1 VTEGEDKPLKYP
13 SIFFKAELAIINKI
27 DLLPYVPFDIAKARE
42 NIQKVHPGAEI
53 IEVSC
58 STGEGVDRWIS
69 WIEARREKAIG
80 TGVR

>member
-1 VTEGEDKPLKYP
+1 
-13 SIFFKAELAIINKI
+13 
-27 DLLPYVPFDIAKARE
+27 VPFDIAKARE